1 MTTGEQA
8 RNHDPREAQPNDS
21 ASNPNSSNNGVDMTT
36 TQSSG
41 RKPRKPSSQKRIR
54 AFVWDASKQN
64 VVDKTRRIA
73 AWEAAPANPEGQFME
88 LDSKIKSNIKSVDHL
103 QILNRPSSEIVK
115 PRISAHGENKLTLW
129 LPFDTPL
136 NAYWAAASALGQYGA
151 NAVKID
157 DRIGRIIIT
166 SDEPADY
173 GYTPFIKRS
182 FTPKD
187 RRVKTI
193 RPSETKHF
201 LHYLQHVSAR
211 RTGDAAQ
218 DEFELKLMLTVSNCI
233 DVQLKASEDLIRH
246 AGNNGFLCR
255 TPDEAFEDLKE
266 LWEAIRIRRHPFCPP
281 TRWDVITMLRKKGHL
296 LPTDKKHSA
305 LRPILSSASFSD
317 IARIVEKTRLCSF
330 DVIRSSSR
338 SNGAVRARY
347 IAAHIMRSTTSK
359 SVAQIGAAL
368 GDRDHSSVVHGL
380 GQIDA
385 WAKKR
390 PLNAMLLDL
399 FCRLADNV
407 GICNGLR
414 KDPEMVKRLA
424 SIPPLAKSGGKSG

>member
-8 RNHDPREAQPNDS
+8 RNHDPSKAPPDGFASSPN
-21 ASNPNSSNNGVDMTT
+21 PSNNGVDMTE
-36 TQSSG
+36 TQSNG
-41 RKPRKPSSQKRIR
+41 RKPRRRGAEKRIR

-64 VVDKTRRIA
+64 VADKTRRIA
-73 AWEAAPANPEGQFME
+73 AWETAPADPDEQFME

-103 QILNRPSSEIVK
+103 QILDRPSSEVVE
-115 PRISAHGENKLTLW
+115 PRISARGENKLTLW

-136 NAYWAAASALGQYGA
+136 NAYWAAASALSQYGI

-166 SDEPADY
+166 SDESADY
-173 GYTPFIKRS
+173 GYAPFIKRS

-218 DEFELKLMLTVSNCI
+218 DEFELKLMFTVSNCI

-255 TPDEAFEDLKE
+255 PLDEAFEDLKE
-266 LWEAIRIRRHPFCPP
+266 LWEAIRTRRHPFCPP
-281 TRWDVITMLRKKGHL
+281 TRWDVITMLRRKGHL
-296 LPTDKKHSA
+296 LPTDRKHSA
-305 LRPILSSASFSD
+305 LRPVLSSASFND
-317 IARIVEKTRLCSF
+317 IARIVENTRLCSF
-330 DVIRSSSR
+330 DVIRSGSR
-338 SNGAVRARY
+338 TNGAVRARY

-368 GDRDHSSVVHGL
+368 GGRDHSSVVHGL

-385 WAKKR
+385 WAKER
-390 PLNAMLLDL
+390 PLNAMLLDA

-414 KDPEMVKRLA
+414 NDPEMVKRLA
-424 SIPPLAKSGGKSG
+424 GIPPLAKSGSTSV